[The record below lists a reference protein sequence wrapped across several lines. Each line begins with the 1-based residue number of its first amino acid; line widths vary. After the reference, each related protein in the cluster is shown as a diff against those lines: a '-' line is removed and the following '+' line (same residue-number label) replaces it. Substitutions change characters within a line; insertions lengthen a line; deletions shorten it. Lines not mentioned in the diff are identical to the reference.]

1 VAAPLAKR
9 MQVKPGQTVLAVNA
23 PKDYAALLGELPD
36 GARLVTRG
44 DPGTA
49 DHVHVFVKDS
59 RDVARLGPKAIAGV
73 QGGAVTWIAY
83 PKKTSGVETDVTR
96 DRGWDAVTGD
106 IDAVSQVAVD
116 DTWSALR
123 FKAVAEVGRRGER
136 RG

>member
-1 VAAPLAKR
+1 MPAPLARR
-9 MQVKPGQTVLAVNA
+9 MQVKPGQRILAVNA

-44 DPGTA
+44 DPAGA
-49 DHVHVFVKDS
+49 DHVHVFVTDS

-83 PKKTSGVETDVTR
+83 PKKTSGVGTDLTR
-96 DRGWDAVTGD
+96 DRGWDAITAE

-123 FKAVAEVGRRGER
+123 FKSVADVGRRGER
-136 RG
+136 RS